1 MAIQRVS
8 DLSLLQNPEYKSDRL
23 NNSLIEMSYP
33 NVYNTEYTKYQSMA
47 IRYKEFSDCVLSG
60 VIHEEGVVFTGQ
72 KYFQNHV
79 YFRDGIELSGD
90 LLVNDKIPDN
100 ILRDQNE
107 KEYHSYIKELNNTII
122 ALSSNDSPDTTGIN
136 LLSADNSN
144 SLYASNNKFYSNNNE
159 FRDVNGNLIA
169 GIYNDK
175 INMYTNLN
183 VEGNNVSAKSD
194 HILYQSDD
202 VKWKDSSGVQK
213 AYFDGN
219 NFHFNTD
226 IYGCAM
232 SARWADLAELYES
245 DNIYQ
250 PGTLIMFG
258 GEKEITIATDV
269 VNAVI
274 TTKPAFIMN
283 SNCKGNS
290 QAIALIGRTPVRVVG
305 KINKFDNIKIS
316 EIPGVAI
323 KSNDKNDVILGKAL
337 QNKHT
342 EDEGLVEC
350 VIRLT
355 F

>member
-1 MAIQRVS
+1 
-8 DLSLLQNPEYKSDRL
+8 
-23 NNSLIEMSYP
+23 
-33 NVYNTEYTKYQSMA
+33 
-47 IRYKEFSDCVLSG
+47 
-60 VIHEEGVVFTGQ
+60 
-72 KYFQNHV
+72 
-79 YFRDGIELSGD
+79 
-90 LLVNDKIPDN
+90 
-100 ILRDQNE
+100 
-107 KEYHSYIKELNNTII
+107 
-122 ALSSNDSPDTTGIN
+122 
-136 LLSADNSN
+136 
-144 SLYASNNKFYSNNNE
+144 
-159 FRDVNGNLIA
+159 
-169 GIYNDK
+169 
-175 INMYTNLN
+175 MYTNLN
-183 VEGNNVSAKSD
+183 VECTNSSNKSNQ
-194 HILYQSDD
+194 ILYQTNDI
-202 VKWKDSSGVQK
+202 KWKDSSGVQK

-290 QAIALIGRTPVRVVG
+290 QAIALTGRTPVRVVG